1 MQKLLL
7 VRFGEVYL
15 KGLNRPVFLKKL
27 VDNIKRAVKPLGHAT
42 VWLSDLRVY
51 VAGIEDMEACADRVC
66 KVFGVY
72 SVSPAYEMDKDFE
85 QVAKVAVDMMAGKH
99 GSFKVFARRSDKR
112 FPIDSMEMQR
122 EIGGRVLDAYGDAL
136 HVDVHKPQIKL
147 SIEIRDHAYVYVD
160 EQMAVGGMPYGTGGK
175 AMLLLS
181 GGIDS
186 PVAGFQLMR
195 RGVQMQSVHF
205 YSFPYTSERAKD
217 KVIELA
223 RRIGEYGNGMLVH
236 VVPFTHLQME
246 IHEKCPD
253 ALGTLLM
260 RRYMMRIAER
270 VARDNGA
277 QALVTGESLGQ
288 VASQT
293 MESLAATD
301 AVVTMPVFRPLIGMD
316 KSDITEIAQR
326 IDTYET
332 SILPFEDC
340 CTVFTPKHPTTR
352 PKSEDLERAE
362 LALDGEALI
371 EECIQGIEQVRTWQL
386 ES

>member
-1 MQKLLL
+1 MRNVLLI
-7 VRFGEVYL
+7 RFGEVYL

-27 VDNIKRAVKPLGHAT
+27 VDNIKRTLKPLGRAE

-51 VAGIEDMEACADRVC
+51 VAGDIDMVACAERVC
-66 KVFGVY
+66 KVFGVH
-72 SVSPAYEMDKDFE
+72 SVSPAIEMEKDFE
-85 QVAKVAVDMMAGKH
+85 AIAAACVEMMRGKS
-99 GSFKVFARRSDKR
+99 GSFKVYARRSDKK

-122 EIGGRVLDAYGDAL
+122 EIGGRVLDAYPEL
-136 HVDVHKPQIKL
+136 RVDVHNPQHKL
-147 SIEIRDHAYVYVD
+147 CVEIRDRAYVYVD

-195 RGVQMQSVHF
+195 RGVSMQAVHF

-223 RRIGEYGNGMLVH
+223 KRIGEYGSGMLVH
-236 VVPFTHLQME
+236 IVPFTHLQME

-253 ALGTLLM
+253 PLGTLLM
-260 RRYMMRIAER
+260 RRYMMRIAQR
-270 VARDNGA
+270 VAMSSGA

-316 KSDITEIAQR
+316 KSEITLIAQR

-352 PKSEDLERAE
+352 PKLADLESAE
-362 LALDGEALI
+362 LLLDSEALI
-371 EECIQGIEQVRTWQL
+371 QECIDGIEQVRTWAI
-386 ES
+386 